1 MNERTNVC
9 VQPTAEY
16 AQAQAENAD
25 RWVAAC
31 GGHEEP
37 FTHDGT
43 EWLYVWN
50 PSTGDHGYLN
60 LGTDIVSEEY
70 R

>member
-1 MNERTNVC
+1 MKERTSVR

-16 AQAQAENAD
+16 AQAQAAKAD

-37 FTHDGT
+37 FMHDGV

-50 PSTGDHGYLN
+50 PNTGDHGYLN
-60 LGTDIVSEEY
+60 LGTDIVHDY
-70 R
+70 FR